1 MILVTLR
8 RIGFGFLA
16 LLLAAGIAGASTS
29 AFEGTVKD
37 TKGQPIKNAEV
48 RVTAKDGK
56 IICKLKTDANGHYI
70 SNALVP
76 GTYKVDLFINSTL
89 KATLAEARTKPAG
102 ATELNFDLKDASKK
116 RRVWV
121 KETGTNIGR
130 WVEVDENGNASAG
143 DLPNNTRMS
152 KANAERIQANQ
163 TNNSGFPGNT
173 GGLHP

>member
-16 LLLAAGIAGASTS
+16 LLLAAGIAAASTS
-29 AFEGTVKD
+29 AFDGTAKD

-56 IICKLKTDANGHYI
+56 IVCKLKTDANGHYI

-89 KATLAEARTKPAG
+89 KATLAQARTKPAG
-102 ATELNFDLKDASKK
+102 STELNFDL
-116 RRVWV
+116 R
-121 KETGTNIGR
+121 
-130 WVEVDENGNASAG
+130 
-143 DLPNNTRMS
+143 
-152 KANAERIQANQ
+152 
-163 TNNSGFPGNT
+163 
-173 GGLHP
+173 